1 MRAQIQANVAAKAEA
16 GAAPAA
22 EPKTPKGYVM
32 GFFDF
37 KCPPPEWKEKY
48 AAIAEPT
55 IEPYGGKFLIK
66 HPVAPPLVEKMGA
79 KAGGSFAP
87 EGQQTG
93 QMAFMLEFP
102 SFDKA
107 QAWFVGP
114 EYAAVL
120 AVRDELSDFRMVVV
134 EEHHAGA
141 DISKAEGSKLGYVL
155 GFFDFKCPPPQWK
168 EKYAAIAEPTLENYG
183 GSFIVKHP
191 VAPPLVE
198 KMGAKAGGSFA
209 PEGQST
215 GQMAFVLQFE
225 SFDKAQGWFTGPEY
239 GGVLT
244 VRDELSD
251 FRMVVVEQH

>member
-1 MRAQIQANVAAKAEA
+1 VRAVDAA
-16 GAAPAA
+16 AAPKEAPKEAPKAA
-22 EPKTPKGYVM
+22 PEKVLKGYVM

-55 IEPYGGKFLIK
+55 
-66 HPVAPPLVEKMGA
+66 
-79 KAGGSFAP
+79 
-87 EGQQTG
+87 
-93 QMAFMLEFP
+93 
-102 SFDKA
+102 
-107 QAWFVGP
+107 
-114 EYAAVL
+114 
-120 AVRDELSDFRMVVV
+120 
-134 EEHHAGA
+134 
-141 DISKAEGSKLGYVL
+141 
-155 GFFDFKCPPPQWK
+155 
-168 EKYAAIAEPTLENYG
+168 LENYG
-183 GSFIVKHP
+183 GGFIVKHP